1 MVLVATVA
9 IYVSFGI
16 LLWSG
21 ISHAVFQKAFVASLS
36 SQRIWRQGTEP
47 FIGVIVSI
55 LELTV
60 GLGGFIGLAFSFEV
74 DAFLFGAALLY
85 LSFSMVA
92 VYLARNRPDA
102 PCGCSSRNDLVNG
115 WVVIR
120 GLALCGLSLAALLSG
135 HQPPFSS
142 TGTSIAVTVLA
153 SWTFGTLLWNLPAA
167 MHNPIRSSNEVFS

>member
-74 DAFLFGAALLY
+74 DAFLFGP
-85 LSFSMVA
+85 V
-92 VYLARNRPDA
+92 
-102 PCGCSSRNDLVNG
+102 
-115 WVVIR
+115 
-120 GLALCGLSLAALLSG
+120 LSG
-135 HQPPFSS
+135 SPLFHGRRLS
-142 TGTSIAVTVLA
+142 GTEPALRPLRVLVTQ
-153 SWTFGTLLWNLPAA
+153 
-167 MHNPIRSSNEVFS
+167 